1 MEVIVNDKIILI
13 GTAHISAESVAE
25 VRAAIEKYK
34 PDVVAV
40 ELCDSR
46 YKALTEKDRWE
57 NTPVTQLLQS
67 NKAFLI
73 LAQTF
78 LASIQR
84 RLGKE
89 LGVEP
94 GSEMLAAMDEAKQRN
109 LKVALVDRDITVT
122 LKRAWRKM
130 GLREKIRLGW
140 AFLKGMVGYDE
151 EELSEIDLK
160 ELMKQDVISSMMEE
174 FSQLAPSTTEVLIHE
189 RDEYIAK
196 KILDASKD
204 GKVLAVVGAGH
215 LSGIKEHLEHPE
227 QLPADLAPLEL
238 VPKKRVSLTK
248 VVAIG
253 IPMVFF
259 VVMFWVVFTSQGD
272 ALSRVGNLFLIWFLL
287 HGCLAG
293 IGALIARGHPLSIGV
308 AFIAAPFTSFQPF
321 FRSGWLAGL
330 VESRLR
336 TPTVKDFQGLST
348 IETMKE
354 FFRNRVVRLLMVVAL
369 TNVGSLIAT
378 GVFFLGLPW
387 LMNLRLFG

>member
-1 MEVIVNDKIILI
+1 
-13 GTAHISAESVAE
+13 
-25 VRAAIEKYK
+25 
-34 PDVVAV
+34 
-40 ELCDSR
+40 
-46 YKALTEKDRWE
+46 
-57 NTPVTQLLQS
+57 
-67 NKAFLI
+67 
-73 LAQTF
+73 
-78 LASIQR
+78 
-84 RLGKE
+84 
-89 LGVEP
+89 
-94 GSEMLAAMDEAKQRN
+94 
-109 LKVALVDRDITVT
+109 
-122 LKRAWRKM
+122 
-130 GLREKIRLGW
+130 
-140 AFLKGMVGYDE
+140 
-151 EELSEIDLK
+151 
-160 ELMKQDVISSMMEE
+160 
-174 FSQLAPSTTEVLIHE
+174 
-189 RDEYIAK
+189 
-196 KILDASKD
+196 
-204 GKVLAVVGAGH
+204 
-215 LSGIKEHLEHPE
+215 
-227 QLPADLAPLEL
+227 LEL

-253 IPMVFF
+253 VPLVFF
-259 VVMFWVVFTSQGD
+259 VVMFWVVFTSQGN

-293 IGALIARGHPLSIGV
+293 FGALIARGHPLSIGV